1 MASTITFFP
10 VDNGDMTLITLADDT
25 TVLIDVNLRDCA
37 ENDQDPSCNVV
48 KELRKRLKKDDKGR
62 PYVDAFLLSHADQD
76 HCRGIRKHFHLGS
89 LTEYNCKPPDEEEL
103 KIVIREM
110 WSSPMMFR
118 RAGKNH
124 QLCEDAKSLNTE
136 ARRRVKIFKEK
147 KYMLEGDRILIIG
160 EDENGKTD
168 GLESILVK
176 IDERFD
182 RIGGNTNQHA
192 SIRVLAPLPLQE
204 DLEEE
209 KLRKNHSSV
218 ILQFSFKVDGIED
231 ACLFLTS
238 GDAEV
243 YILEKLWQRK
253 KDKLTEIQYDL
264 LLTPHHCSWHTLS
277 YDSWSECKNP
287 QVKPEAK
294 SALSQCR
301 DGAFII
307 SSSKPIKDDK
317 NDPPCWGAKK
327 EYLSILEKNEERFFC
342 TGEYPSEKSPEPL
355 TFKVSKEG
363 FQSPS
368 KKSVPIT
375 GSAVIYGSTREPKG
389 HG

>member
-10 VDNGDMTLITLADDT
+10 VDNGDMTLTTLADNT
-25 TVLIDVNLRDCA
+25 TILIDVNLRDCA
-37 ENDQDPSCNVV
+37 EDDQDPSCNVV
-48 KELRKRLKKDDKGR
+48 KELRKRLKKDDNGR

-76 HCRGIRKHFHLGS
+76 HCRGMKKHFHLGPLS
-89 LTEYNCKPPDEEEL
+89 DYNDKPPDGEEL

-118 RAGKNH
+118 RASKNN
-124 QLCEDAKSLNTE
+124 QLCEDAKSFNTE

-147 KYMLEGDRILIIG
+147 KSVIEGDRILIIG
-160 EDENGKTD
+160 EDENGKTN

-176 IDERFD
+176 IDEKFNG
-182 RIGGNTNQHA
+182 INGKTNQHA
-192 SIRVLAPLPLQE
+192 SMRVLGPLPLQE
-204 DLEEE
+204 EEEEE

-218 ILQFSFKVDGIED
+218 IMQISFKSDGIED
-231 ACLFLTS
+231 ACLFLTG

-243 YILEKLWQRK
+243 YIWEKLWQRK
-253 KDKLTEIQYDL
+253 KNKLSEIQYDL
-264 LLTPHHCSWHTLS
+264 LLAPHHCSWHTLS

-287 QVKPEAK
+287 QVNPNAK

-301 DGAFII
+301 EGGFII

-327 EYLSILEKNEERFFC
+327 EYLAILEKNEERFYC
-342 TGEYPSEKSPEPL
+342 TGEYPSENNQEPL
-355 TFKVSKEG
+355 TFTVSKEG